1 MISDFALQYADGSD
15 WKDVPGAKVAGN
27 DRFDWNATFDEI
39 RATRIRLN
47 ITAGGG
53 DTARLWEVE
62 LYNLEE

>member
-1 MISDFALQYADGSD
+1 L
-15 WKDVPGAKVAGN
+15 P
-27 DRFDWNATFDEI
+27 TFDKI

-62 LYNLEE
+62 LYNLEK